1 MLKHPIR
8 AGAIAAA
15 ALFASAGGAYGARP
29 FTFPITGPTTGV
41 LTDVCPFPVTVVS
54 QASGTGRL
62 FVDGAGNPTMFQAH
76 VTETD
81 TFTANGNTIVGLPYH
96 LTDIVRINADGT
108 VAREQVT
115 GVAERLRLPDGRMF
129 ISAGRYIPPP
139 NTQGGFTLAPT
150 NGHTGNVGALC
161 AALA

>member
-1 MLKHPIR
+1 MVKHPIR
-8 AGAIAAA
+8 AALVAAV
-15 ALFASAGGAYGARP
+15 ALCASAGGAYGAKP
-29 FTFPITGPTTGV
+29 GTFPITGPNSTV
-41 LTDVCPFPVTVVS
+41 LTDLCSFPVTVMS
-54 QASGTGRL
+54 QASGTGRVY
-62 FVDGAGNPTMFQAH
+62 VDGAGNLTMFQAH

-81 TFTANGNTIVGLPYH
+81 TFSANGHTLVGLPYH

-139 NTQGGFTLAPT
+139 NTQGGFTLTPT
-150 NGHTGNVGALC
+150 NGNTGDVGALC